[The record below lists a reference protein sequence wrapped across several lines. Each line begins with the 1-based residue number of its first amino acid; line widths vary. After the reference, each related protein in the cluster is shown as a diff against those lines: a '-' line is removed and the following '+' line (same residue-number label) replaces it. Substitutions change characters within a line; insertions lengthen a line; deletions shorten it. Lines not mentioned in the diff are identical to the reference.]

1 MANASL
7 KRILISLAGCVLM
20 AGCGSSTMVPVRGV
34 VTLDDQPVEGA
45 AVMFM
50 PNGGG
55 RPATGIT
62 DKDGNFNLQTEASGD
77 GALLGEHAVTVT
89 LQETTGVMAD
99 PDGLSGDIA
108 PGGIQIKWLVPQRYS
123 NPKTSNLTVTVE
135 RGMEP
140 VALKLTSR

>member
-1 MANASL
+1 MALASL
-7 KRILISLAGCVLM
+7 KRVLISLTGCVLM
-20 AGCGSSTMVPVRGV
+20 AGCGSSTMAPVRGV
-34 VTLDDQPVEGA
+34 VTLNDQPVEGA

-62 DKDGNFNLQTEASGD
+62 DKDGNFNLQTETPGD

-99 PDGLSGDIA
+99 PDGLSGEIA
-108 PGGIQIKWLVPQRYS
+108 PGGIQIKWLVPQRYA
-123 NPKTSNLTVTVE
+123 NPKTSNLTATVAQD
-135 RGMEP
+135 MEP
-140 VALKLTSR
+140 VALKLTSP